1 MNYTQ
6 SEEYLF
12 NTMPVGRA
20 IASLAV
26 PTVISQIITVIY
38 NMADTFFVG
47 QLGDPNQV
55 AAATV
60 ALPLFIFITAL
71 ANLFGVGG
79 ASLISRC
86 LGQGDRQ
93 KAGHTAA
100 FCIWSAI
107 AVSLIYGI
115 AVLLLRP
122 VLLPLLGADA
132 ETFGYSSSYV
142 LYSIGLGAMPAAL
155 NPMLAHLVRAEG
167 HSRQASLGV
176 AFGGI
181 LNILL
186 DPFFIFV
193 LDLEIAGAGIATLL
207 SNLAAAG
214 YFALFLHKIRH
225 ETAITASPRQYTL
238 GQHIPGEV
246 LSVGLPSCLIS
257 VMGAI
262 SNTVLNHFTSG
273 YSNAAMAGMGIA
285 KKVNLLAFAVGQGI
299 TQGTLPLIGYNYT
312 SGNRQRML
320 KAIYGL
326 LVGCLAVSLLITI
339 LLYFGAAPITRW
351 FINDAETVSH
361 GRTFL
366 QIICLTCP
374 TSTFIFFAITVFQ
387 ATGKRAQ
394 PIFLSLVRK
403 GTTRCTADA
412 AVLSPHRHQW
422 RGLGFPR
429 CRSCRCSH
437 CIGGAAALSAPPA
450 ADALTRAKTPLT
462 LSSFLSRP
470 FGRISKKSPL
480 PQISGGDFLFTGGIA
495 FPADAYH

>member
-26 PTVISQIITVIY
+26 PTVISQIVTVIY

-107 AVSLIYGI
+107 EVSLIYGI

-214 YFALFLHKIRH
+214 YFTLFLHKIRH
-225 ETAITASPRQYTL
+225 ETAITISPRQYTL

-246 LSVGLPSCLIS
+246 LSVGLPS
-257 VMGAI
+257 
-262 SNTVLNHFTSG
+262 
-273 YSNAAMAGMGIA
+273 
-285 KKVNLLAFAVGQGI
+285 
-299 TQGTLPLIGYNYT
+299 
-312 SGNRQRML
+312 
-320 KAIYGL
+320 
-326 LVGCLAVSLLITI
+326 
-339 LLYFGAAPITRW
+339 
-351 FINDAETVSH
+351 
-361 GRTFL
+361 
-366 QIICLTCP
+366 
-374 TSTFIFFAITVFQ
+374 
-387 ATGKRAQ
+387 
-394 PIFLSLVRK
+394 
-403 GTTRCTADA
+403 
-412 AVLSPHRHQW
+412 
-422 RGLGFPR
+422 
-429 CRSCRCSH
+429 
-437 CIGGAAALSAPPA
+437 
-450 ADALTRAKTPLT
+450 
-462 LSSFLSRP
+462 
-470 FGRISKKSPL
+470 
-480 PQISGGDFLFTGGIA
+480 
-495 FPADAYH
+495 